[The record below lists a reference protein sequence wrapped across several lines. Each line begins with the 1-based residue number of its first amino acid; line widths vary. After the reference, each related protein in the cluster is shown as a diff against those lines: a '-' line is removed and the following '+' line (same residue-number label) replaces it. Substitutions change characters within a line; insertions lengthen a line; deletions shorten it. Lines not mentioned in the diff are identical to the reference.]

1 MNSSDCND
9 TCFIQDHTLDKYLFP
24 VIYSILIIISIPANS
39 IALIISCSQVKKK
52 NELGV
57 YLFSLSLADMLYTLT
72 LPLWIYYAKNGD
84 DWTLSP
90 NLCKLSAFLK
100 YLNYYTSSGFLTCI
114 SLDRYLA
121 IVHPMRFHYLRTR
134 RVAFLISVFV
144 WAFEIMSNSI
154 ILKKDETFPEHNIT
168 DHTNHTLCYD
178 SYPLKKWQALL
189 NFYRVGV
196 GYVIP
201 LAVMAFCYQK
211 IYQAVKNNRGAQDAD
226 KRKINHLLLGIVSTF
241 FVCFT
246 PYHVVLL
253 LRSISEP
260 CNCAF
265 ARQMFVPY
273 RITTALTSVNC
284 IADPVLYCFVSET
297 GRSDVW
303 NMLKCTF
310 SSSQTET
317 QKTQNVV
324 EFSSSQD
331 KNKKRNSLTPA
342 QIGHDKGGMF

>member
-1 MNSSDCND
+1 MNSSHCND
-9 TCFIQDHTLDKYLFP
+9 TCFIEDHTVDTRLFP
-24 VIYSILIIISIPANS
+24 VLYSILIIISVPANS
-39 IALIISCSQVKKK
+39 VAIFISCSQVKKK

-57 YLFSLSLADMLYTLT
+57 YLFSLSLADLLYTLT

-90 NLCKLSAFLK
+90 GLCKLSAFLK

-121 IVHPMRFHYLRTR
+121 VVYPMRFHYLRTR
-134 RVAFLISVFV
+134 RVALFISVFV
-144 WAFEIMSNSI
+144 WAFEVMSNYM
-154 ILKKDETFPEHNIT
+154 ILTQDETFLEQNT
-168 DHTNHTLCYD
+168 TNHTNHTLCYD
-178 SYPLKKWQALL
+178 RYPLKIWQARL

-196 GYVIP
+196 GYAIP
-201 LAVMAFCYQK
+201 LAIMVFCYQK
-211 IYQAVKNNRGAQDAD
+211 IYRAVKHNQGTQDTD
-226 KRKINHLLLGIVSTF
+226 KRKINHLLLSIVSTF
-241 FVCFT
+241 FLCFT

-265 ARQMFVPY
+265 ARRMYIPY
-273 RITTALTSVNC
+273 RITTALTSINC

-297 GRSDVW
+297 GRSDIW
-303 NMLKCTF
+303 NTLKCAF

-317 QKTQNVV
+317 QKTQNVA
-324 EFSSSQD
+324 ESSSSQE
-331 KNKKRNSLTPA
+331 KNMKVPETQTFL
-342 QIGHDKGGMF
+342 